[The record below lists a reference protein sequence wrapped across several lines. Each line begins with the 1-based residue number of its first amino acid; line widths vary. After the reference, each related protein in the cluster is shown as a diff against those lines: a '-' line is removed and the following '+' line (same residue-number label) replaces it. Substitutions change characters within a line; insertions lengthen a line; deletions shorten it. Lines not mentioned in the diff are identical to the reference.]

1 MSNQEPGEESLFKVI
16 GNIIIVNLMETVAEG
31 QVLAEKTGLK
41 IGNLHSCLSTVFGGP
56 YQIYSKCMSSDD
68 YYRNQPLVPINEC
81 RRLASEVLELAHQSG
96 TSLKAYEQAAK
107 HMGMVQRRAKA
118 CRGFWRHFGHLWGS
132 ATRERPD
139 VRDLRRLVKCLPATA
154 ELLYP
159 VQGWA
164 FPNSAPVVL

>member
-68 YYRNQPLVPINEC
+68 YYRNQV
-81 RRLASEVLELAHQSG
+81 RR
-96 TSLKAYEQAAK
+96 
-107 HMGMVQRRAKA
+107 
-118 CRGFWRHFGHLWGS
+118 
-132 ATRERPD
+132 
-139 VRDLRRLVKCLPATA
+139 
-154 ELLYP
+154 
-159 VQGWA
+159 
-164 FPNSAPVVL
+164 